1 MTNLKVIN
9 IFLKA
14 IDNHSHLYIIEND
27 SHYQYEIYL
36 IDLKKIMKKFIYS
49 ALLLIGSLSVF
60 AQSNDDVEE
69 VEVKG
74 KVLYVDQ
81 VNSLKPPV
89 PILDVPQSVSVI
101 TDEEIKNQGF
111 REIADI
117 IRYSP
122 GVNTSQGEGH
132 RDAVVFRGVRS
143 TADFYQDGVRDDVQ
157 YYRSLYN
164 VEQLEIL
171 RGPNALLFGRG
182 GTGGLINRVS
192 KKAEIGEAFGSFDFG
207 ADSFGAADLA
217 LDANF
222 ATSDTTAVR
231 LNLHTDQ
238 LANHRDFYEGERYG
252 INPTV
257 KIVAGDTTVDLSYE
271 YADHERFIDRGIPTA
286 NNRPVESLKDV
297 VFGVEGLNLQTLEA
311 SILRANVA
319 HDYSDSGKFNMSLT
333 SSDFKKMYKN
343 LYAAGYDASANTVK
357 LDGYLDPTERQNL
370 ILNANVVNEFSNGST
385 SGTLL
390 VGLEFV
396 DTDNKNYRYNT
407 YFNNRAGKDAG
418 EPTDQ
423 QIFNITRP
431 LNIAKTSTG
440 LDSTVDYTTDLKSSS
455 ESDITVTSFYL
466 QGDIDFSDNWK
477 MIIGGRLDNF
487 DITVTD
493 VKKSQ
498 DQSRKDDMF
507 SPRLGVI
514 YKPADNMS
522 LYVSYSESFLPRSG
536 EQYKKLDAS
545 GAALDPDVFKNTEIG
560 YKYDIN
566 DALTFTAA
574 IFDSEST
581 RAEKDNDT
589 GELNEVRG
597 LEVEGYEVELSG
609 DIDDQNNLTFGYTS
623 LDGVTSKGTK
633 QPRELPNQMLS
644 LWYSYQAN
652 ETFGFGLGVTHQG
665 ESFIK
670 DTTNGS
676 TGPALPDYTRVDF
689 AMYINASDNDV
700 VRVHIENLTDELY
713 FPHSHSTHQA
723 SVGESLSARVS
734 YSRRF

>member
-1 MTNLKVIN
+1 M
-9 IFLKA
+9 
-14 IDNHSHLYIIEND
+14 
-27 SHYQYEIYL
+27 
-36 IDLKKIMKKFIYS
+36 KKIIYTTLF
-49 ALLLIGSLSVF
+49 LLGSLSVF
-60 AQSNDDVEE
+60 AQNTDDIEE

-111 REIADI
+111 REIGDI

-207 ADSFGAADLA
+207 ADSFGATDLA
-217 LDANF
+217 VDANF
-222 ATSDTTAVR
+222 TTSDTTAVR

-257 KIVAGDTTVDLSYE
+257 KIVAGDTIVDLSYE

-297 VFGVEGLNLQTLEA
+297 VFGVEGFNLQTLEA

-319 HDYSDSGKFNMSLT
+319 HDYSDNGKFNMSFT

-343 LYAAGYDASANTVK
+343 LYAAAYDASANTVK
-357 LDGYLDPTERQNL
+357 LDGYLDPTERQNM
-370 ILNANVVNEFSNGST
+370 ILNANVVNQFSNGST

-407 YFNNRAGKDAG
+407 FFNNRAGSDAG

-507 SPRLGVI
+507 SPRFGVI
-514 YKPADNMS
+514 YKPVENMS

-560 YKYDIN
+560 YKYDIS
-566 DALTFTAA
+566 DALIFSAA
-574 IFDSEST
+574 IFNSAST
-581 RAEKDNDT
+581 RAEKDNET
-589 GELNEVRG
+589 GELNEIRG
-597 LEVEGYEVELSG
+597 LEVEGVEIELSG
-609 DIDDQNNLTFGYTS
+609 HIDDQNNLTFGYTS

-652 ETFGFGLGVTHQG
+652 ETFGFGLGVTHQA

-670 DTTNGS
+670 DTSNGS

-689 AMYINASDNDV
+689 ALYVNASDNDV

>member
-1 MTNLKVIN
+1 MSS
-9 IFLKA
+9 F
-14 IDNHSHLYIIEND
+14 
-27 SHYQYEIYL
+27 
-36 IDLKKIMKKFIYS
+36 
-49 ALLLIGSLSVF
+49 SVL
-60 AQSNDDVEE
+60 AQNSIEE

-81 VNSLKPPV
+81 VNSLKPPM

-111 REIADI
+111 REIGDI

-207 ADSFGAADLA
+207 ADSFGATDLA
-217 LDANF
+217 VDANF
-222 ATSDTTAVR
+222 TTSDTTAVR

-252 INPTV
+252 INPTF
-257 KIVAGDTTVDLSYE
+257 KIVAGDTIVDLSYE
-271 YADHERFIDRGIPTA
+271 YADHERFIDRGIPTV

-297 VFGVEGLNLQTLEA
+297 VFGVKGLNLQTLEA

-319 HDYSDSGKFNMSLT
+319 HDYSDNGKFNMSFT

-357 LDGYLDPTERQNL
+357 LDGYLDPTERQNM

-407 YFNNRAGKDAG
+407 FFNNRAGSDAG

-507 SPRLGVI
+507 SPRFGVI
-514 YKPADNMS
+514 YKPVENMS

-545 GAALDPDVFKNTEIG
+545 GAALDSDVFKNTEIG
-560 YKYDIN
+560 YKYDIS
-566 DALTFTAA
+566 DALIFSAA
-574 IFDSEST
+574 IFNSAST
-581 RAEKDNDT
+581 RAEKDNET
-589 GELNEVRG
+589 GELNEIRG
-597 LEVEGYEVELSG
+597 LEVEGVEIELSG
-609 DIDDQNNLTFGYTS
+609 HIDDQNNLTFGYTS

-652 ETFGFGLGVTHQG
+652 ETFGFGLGVTHQA

-670 DTTNGS
+670 DTSNGS
-676 TGPALPDYTRVDF
+676 TGLALPDFTRVDF
-689 AMYINASDNDV
+689 ALYVNASDNDV

-723 SVGESLSARVS
+723 SVGESLSSRVS

>member
-1 MTNLKVIN
+1 MEKYIYATL
-9 IFLKA
+9 FLLG
-14 IDNHSHLYIIEND
+14 S
-27 SHYQYEIYL
+27 
-36 IDLKKIMKKFIYS
+36 FS
-49 ALLLIGSLSVF
+49 AY
-60 AQSNDDVEE
+60 AQNNDDIEE

-81 VNSLKPPV
+81 VNSLKPPA

-101 TDEEIKNQGF
+101 TDEEIKDQGF
-111 REIADI
+111 REIGDI
-117 IRYSP
+117 IRYMP

-192 KKAEIGEAFGSFDFG
+192 KKAEIGEAFGSIDFG

-222 ATSDTTAVR
+222 TTSDSTAVR
-231 LNLHTDQ
+231 LNLHTDS

-257 KIVAGDTTVDLSYE
+257 KIQVDDATTIDLSYE

-286 NNRPVESLKDV
+286 NNKPVESLKDV

-311 SILRANVA
+311 SILRGSLA
-319 HDYSDSGKFNMSLT
+319 HDYSDTGKFNMSIT
-333 SSDFKKMYKN
+333 SNDFKKMYKN
-343 LYAAGYDASANTVK
+343 LYAAGYDADANTVK

-370 ILNANVVNEFSNGST
+370 IVSANVVNEFSNGST

-407 YFNNRAGKDAG
+407 FFNNRAGSNAG

-440 LDSTVDYTTDLKSSS
+440 IDSTVDYITDLKSSS
-455 ESDITVTSFYL
+455 ESDLTVTSFYL
-466 QGDIDFSDNWK
+466 QGDIDFSDSWK

-545 GAALDPDVFKNTEIG
+545 GAALDPDVYKNTEFG

-581 RAEKDNDT
+581 RAEKDNET
-589 GELNEVRG
+589 GEMNEIRG

-652 ETFGFGLGVTHQG
+652 ETFGFGLGVTHQA

-689 AMYINASDNDV
+689 ALHINASDNDV